1 MVKSFRFLLQ
11 NARVYLGVL
20 SAFAA
25 ILTAGAFLSGVPKG
39 AENMFATYYGLFP
52 LMCIMCLFIFSFA
65 VCTSDLQLAVS
76 FGARR
81 RDYFKAIHL
90 YILLNVVV
98 CSGIQAV
105 MAWIPQATHWANLD
119 TTLSLLSLGG
129 GAFWV
134 FPLLCLTMQIIG
146 GMCGLVMLRSRLLGA
161 LIMAVLMVVGITA
174 VVILMLEANH
184 NSFRLWGDLP
194 PILLALL
201 VVGAAV
207 GEVVLW
213 RKISLFC
220 VK

>member
-25 ILTAGAFLSGVPKG
+25 ILTAGAFLSGVPDG

-52 LMCIMCLFIFSFA
+52 LMCLMCLFIFSFA
-65 VCTSDLQLAVS
+65 MCTSDLQLAVS

-81 RDYFKAIHL
+81 RDYYKAIHL

-105 MAWIPQATHWANLD
+105 MAWIPRATHWDNLD
-119 TTLSLLSLGG
+119 TTLSLLSLCCSS
-129 GAFWV
+129 FWL
-134 FPLLCLTMQIIG
+134 FPLLCFSMQVIG
-146 GMCGLVMLRSRLLGA
+146 CVCGLVMIHSRLLGA
-161 LIMAVLMVVGITA
+161 LIMAVLMAAGITA
-174 VVILMLEANH
+174 VVFLMLSANRGFH
-184 NSFRLWGDLP
+184 LWGDLP
-194 PILLALL
+194 AILLALL
-201 VVGAAV
+201 VAGAAA
-207 GEVVLW
+207 GEVVIW
-213 RKISLFC
+213 RKISRFS